1 MYDLPDKPFISPP
14 GVLFFVKVRRCINRT
29 FGWPLFPHH
38 FLHLAHAL
46 IARPLNPKP
55 QTYHDNIAADSQ
67 HTDTNPSGIDSKT
80 TAVLLLPIFVPT
92 AVAALILVLE
102 ITS

>member
-1 MYDLPDKPFISPP
+1 M
-14 GVLFFVKVRRCINRT
+14 
-29 FGWPLFPHH
+29 
-38 FLHLAHAL
+38 
-46 IARPLNPKP
+46 NPKP